1 MLYATR
7 ALAQLDGF
15 AQSFVGQQNW
25 EGSVIFPVSE
35 ARDSDA
41 AMGSNAGMIGAAAA
55 AAAAAAEAGAA
66 GAAAGAGSAARG
78 GGGGA
83 AASTLPMPKSSAAPA
98 KAAAA
103 AAAAAEAAKPTVPGK
118 LHGAAPSYGIA
129 GADDGTRGTDAGSD
143 GDGGGSGSSAAA
155 AAAAAAS
162 AAAAALPPHDT
173 TFLVERSIASAVR
186 QVCPLL
192 LATDYRLALLSRSS
206 TDCRLTSLLVALASA
221 FCQGY
226 RMLES
231 DIELGYKIGEGNYGT
246 VYVRSLLATY

>member
-55 AAAAAAEAGAA
+55 AAAAAEAGAA

-83 AASTLPMPKSSAAPA
+83 AASTPPMPKSSAAPA

-173 TFLVERSIASAVR
+173 TFLVERSITSAVR
-186 QVCPLL
+186 QVRPLM

>member
-1 MLYATR
+1 
-7 ALAQLDGF
+7 
-15 AQSFVGQQNW
+15 
-25 EGSVIFPVSE
+25 
-35 ARDSDA
+35 
-41 AMGSNAGMIGAAAA
+41 MIGAAAA

-66 GAAAGAGSAARG
+66 GAAAGAGSAARD

-83 AASTLPMPKSSAAPA
+83 AASTPPVPKSSAAPA

-155 AAAAAAS
+155 AAAAS

-173 TFLVERSIASAVR
+173 TFLVERSITSAVR
-186 QVCPLL
+186 QVCPLMR
-192 LATDYRLALLSRSS
+192 ATDYRLALLSRSS